1 MESKQNSYL
10 KPPYKIV
17 ARFASECY
25 RYSKKGENLLS
36 AILDFPAYY
45 RYNRKMKMAIEAQ
58 LPWISHR
65 ALLRLEEIIRPE
77 MSVLEYGSG
86 GSTLFL
92 ANKVK
97 MLISIEHDQSWAEF
111 VSINIQND
119 SNKKLYYIPPDDSCS
134 EEEFKSNYGMSYAG
148 KYFKSYTLKALELA
162 EESLDL
168 LIIDGRARPACL
180 KYAHSKVKHGGFI
193 LFDNSDR
200 LEYQDSISSFL
211 GDWKREDY
219 KGVTVCDAFF
229 NSTSIFQ
236 KPLLAK

>member
-10 KPPYKIV
+10 KPPFKIV

-45 RYNRKMKMAIEAQ
+45 RYNRKMKMPIDAQ

-65 ALLRLEEIIRPE
+65 ALLRLKQILRPD

-92 ANKVK
+92 ASRVDR
-97 MLISIEHDQSWAEF
+97 LISVEHDQLWAEF
-111 VSINIQND
+111 VSIKIQNEP
-119 SNKKLYYIPPDDSCS
+119 NKKLYYIPADERCED
-134 EEEFKSNYGMSYAG
+134 EEFRSKYGINYSG
-148 KYFKSYTLKALELA
+148 KCFKEYVLKVLDLPD
-162 EESLDL
+162 ESLDL

-180 KYAHSKVKHGGFI
+180 KYAHGKVKPGGYI

-200 LEYQDSISSFL
+200 LEYQESISFYL
-211 GDWKREDY
+211 GDWHKEEF
-219 KGVTVCDAFF
+219 KGVTVYDAFF
-229 NSTSIFQ
+229 NTTSIFR
-236 KPLLAK
+236 KPY